1 MKDEKFTMRKV
12 GMIDNTGIYY
22 DILNP
27 ENKLVSRVC
36 GEFRTKQLVK
46 ALNVLNTQKNEWRSS
61 SIDLLGIY
69 LKTKSFID
77 YYVKGA
83 DEFILGNREMPDGTN
98 RDYWI
103 GVKDALEC
111 LRRELYD

>member
-12 GMIDNTGIYY
+12 GMIDNNGIYY

-27 ENKLVSRVC
+27 ENKLVSRIS
-36 GEFRTKQLVK
+36 GEFKAKQIVK
-46 ALNVLNTQKNEWRSS
+46 ALNILNEQKNEWRSS

-77 YYVKGA
+77 YYVNGA
-83 DEFILGNREMPDGTN
+83 DEIILGTQEMPYGTTQ
-98 RDYWI
+98 DYWV
-103 GVKDALEC
+103 GVRDALKR
-111 LRRELYD
+111 LRRELYE